1 MLLNNSR
8 YQTVGTLTGG
18 QHVLTNKFKIKE
30 EEWFGVTRISDT
42 AGYPQGYGAKSFA
55 MPLVS
60 GAMSSSDTISVTT
73 DANMA
78 NATVSFLIDTV
89 ADLIAIGQ
97 LSAISSVNISTQSDI
112 IGALELNATDTVTI
126 SSVGEL
132 SSVLEAFVND
142 SIAISTSGDLVGVT
156 QLSAND
162 SVSISSN
169 ATLIGSFE
177 GSSTTTISIGMTCN
191 ALFGEG
197 YAFAQLT
204 TLLFGGSGT
213 LSAIG
218 YMGGTTETNSGV
230 LTPAQIWA
238 YENRTLTDVNID
250 IGNVTVDVDYEAVA
264 DAVWSKTL

>member
-8 YQTVGTLTGG
+8 YITVGTQIGG
-18 QHVLTNKFKIKE
+18 SHVLTNKFKIKE
-30 EEWFGVTRISDT
+30 EEWFGVTRISET

-60 GAMSSSDTISVTT
+60 GAMSASDAISVTT

-78 NATVSFLIDTV
+78 NATVSLLIDTI
-89 ADLIAIGQ
+89 ADLIAIGV
-97 LSAISSVNISTQSDI
+97 LSSSSSISISTQSDI
-112 IGALELNATDTVTI
+112 IGALELNAHDTVSISTI
-126 SSVGEL
+126 GEL
-132 SSVLEAFVND
+132 SSVLEAFVSD

-169 ATLIGSFE
+169 AMLIGVFK

-197 YAFAQLT
+197 YASAQLT

-218 YMGGTTETNSGV
+218 YMGGTTETNSGI

-264 DAVWSKTL
+264 NAVWSKTL

>member
-8 YQTVGTLTGG
+8 YQTVGTLIGG

-60 GAMSSSDTISVTT
+60 GAMSASDAISVTT

-78 NATVSFLIDTV
+78 NATVSLLIDTI

-97 LSAISSVNISTQSDI
+97 LSASSSVNISTQSSI
-112 IGALELNATDTVTI
+112 IGALELNAHDTVSI
-126 SSVGEL
+126 STVGEL

-142 SIAISTSGDLVGVT
+142 SIAISTNADLVGVT
-156 QLSAND
+156 ELSAND
-162 SVSISSN
+162 GVSISSN
-169 ATLIGSFE
+169 ATIIGVFE
-177 GSSTTTISIGMTCN
+177 GSCSTTISVGMTCN

-197 YAFAQLT
+197 YAPAQLT

-218 YMGGTTETNSGV
+218 YMGGTTETNNGV

-250 IGNVTVDVDYEAVA
+250 IGNVTVNVDYEAVA
-264 DAVWSKTL
+264 DAVWGKTL

>member
-8 YQTVGTLTGG
+8 YLTVGTQIGG
-18 QHVLTNKFKIKE
+18 AHVLTNKFKIKE
-30 EEWFGVTRISDT
+30 EEWFGVTRISET

-60 GAMSSSDTISVTT
+60 GAMSASDAISVTT

-78 NATVSFLIDTV
+78 NATVSLLIDTI
-89 ADLIAIGQ
+89 ADLIAIGV
-97 LSAISSVNISTQSDI
+97 LSSSSSVNIYTQSDI
-112 IGALELNATDTVTI
+112 IGALELNAHDTVSISTI
-126 SSVGEL
+126 GEL
-132 SSVLEAFVND
+132 SSILEAFVND

-169 ATLIGSFE
+169 AMLIGVFE

-197 YAFAQLT
+197 YASAQLT
-204 TLLFGGSGT
+204 SLLFGGSGT
-213 LSAIG
+213 LTAVG
-218 YMGGTTETNSGV
+218 YMGGTTETNNGV

-238 YENRTLTDVNID
+238 YENRTLTDANI
-250 IGNVTVDVDYEAVA
+250 NVDVDYEAVA
-264 DAVWSKTL
+264 NAVWSKTL